1 VPDQPFAG
9 QPTREGDLRV
19 VPAAAEP
26 FGWRR
31 HPNLRRAYVGG
42 ALFFIVYPLIGL
54 LQSGLATPLVVLG
67 LAGWAIFVT
76 ALLLA
81 VRQGDFSRGL
91 TGAWLVAVILA
102 LIAIGGAL
110 ELLDPQADW
119 AVLFFYGGVIA
130 GRLVPDRRALG
141 GVATVSIVASLTRAY
156 ATGDV
161 GAGASL
167 GFEVLLI
174 SLGLFSLAALARSY
188 EALDAAQ
195 HELARLAVADERN
208 RIARDLHDTLGQSL
222 SVIALKAQLA
232 RRLLPAD
239 GAFDRP
245 RTELADVEN
254 VARDALASVR
264 ETVSGYRQ
272 PNLREELAGAR
283 SALTAAGIEGRMDA
297 VADPLPP
304 LVEAVLAWT
313 VREGVT
319 NVVRHSGARHANVEI
334 SRDGGWVQG
343 VVEDDGRGIGPRDG
357 AGARTGVGL
366 AGLYE
371 RVGAVGGSY
380 EVGSGPMGGFRLA
393 VRLPLEVRP

>member
-9 QPTREGDLRV
+9 QPVQGRDVGV
-19 VPAAAEP
+19 VPTAAAP
-26 FGWRR
+26 LGWRR

-42 ALFFIVYPLIGL
+42 SIFFIVYPLIGL
-54 LQSGLATPLVVLG
+54 LQSGLATRLVILG
-67 LAGWAIFVT
+67 LAGWAIFVV
-76 ALLLA
+76 ALLLLA
-81 VRQGDFSRGL
+81 RQGDFSRGL
-91 TGAWLVAVILA
+91 TGVWPVAVIIA
-102 LIAIGGAL
+102 LIAIGGVL
-110 ELLDPQADW
+110 ELLDPRTDW

-130 GRLVPDRRALG
+130 GRLAPDRRALG
-141 GVATVSIVASLTRAY
+141 AVATVSIVASLTRAY
-156 ATGDV
+156 AAGDV
-161 GAGASL
+161 GAGASI
-167 GFEVLLI
+167 GFEILLI
-174 SLGLFSLAALARSY
+174 SLSLFSLAVLARSY

-195 HELARLAVADERN
+195 HELARLAVAEERN

-222 SVIALKAQLA
+222 SVIALKTQLA

-239 GAFDRP
+239 ATLDRP
-245 RTELADVEN
+245 RAELADVET

-264 ETVSGYRQ
+264 ETVLGYRQ
-272 PNLREELAGAR
+272 PILREELAGAR
-283 SALTAAGIEGRMDA
+283 SALTAAAIEVRMDA

-304 LVEAVLAWT
+304 LVAAVLAWT

-319 NVVRHSGARHANVEI
+319 NVIRHSGARHASVEI
-334 SRDGGWVQG
+334 SRGGGWVQG
-343 VVEDDGRGIGPRDG
+343 VVEDDGRGIGTRAD
-357 AGARTGVGL
+357 AGTRAGVGL

>member
-1 VPDQPFAG
+1 MADQSFAG
-9 QPTREGDLRV
+9 QPTQERDSTV
-19 VPAAAEP
+19 VSSASEP

-31 HPNLRRAYVGG
+31 HPNLRPAYVGG

-67 LAGWAIFVT
+67 LVGWAIFVA

-81 VRQGDFSRGL
+81 FRQGDFSRGL
-91 TGAWLVAVILA
+91 AGAWPVAVIGA
-102 LIAIGGAL
+102 LIVIGGAL
-110 ELLDPQADW
+110 ELLAPQTDW

-130 GRLVPDRRALG
+130 GRLAPDRRALG
-141 GVATVSIVASLTRAY
+141 GVAAVSIVASLTRAF

-161 GAGASL
+161 GAGASI
-167 GFEVLLI
+167 GFEVLLV

-195 HELARLAVADERN
+195 HELARLAVAEERN

-232 RRLLPAD
+232 IRLLPAD
-239 GAFDRP
+239 AALDRP
-245 RTELADVEN
+245 RTELADVET

-272 PNLREELAGAR
+272 PSLREELVGAR
-283 SALTAAGIEGRMDA
+283 SALTAAGIKGRMDA
-297 VADPLPP
+297 VGDPFPP

-319 NVVRHSGARHANVEI
+319 NVVRHSGARHASVEI

-343 VVEDDGRGIGPRDG
+343 VVEDDGRGIGPPDG
-357 AGARTGVGL
+357 AGTATGVGL
-366 AGLYE
+366 AGLCE

-380 EVGSGPMGGFRLA
+380 EVGRGSMGGFRLA
-393 VRLPLEVRP
+393 VRLPIEIRP